1 MKKGSRPQAA
11 SFDVRD
17 ILERGVE
24 PLDAVDLD
32 GEVRSGLEV
41 GLVEGTVE
49 HGFLGVGGEVAVGI
63 QSEGGGQGLA
73 LHGEGGGV
81 EDLDGA
87 VSQTGLD
94 LGELLSGAGGGD
106 LFVELGQDDVA
117 VIIAVAVILIEFL
130 AVGNA
135 LDGIDEVV
143 RPVDAAADD
152 GGIGSN
158 AGHVVIVAGVERAL
172 GLRHGGGG
180 GVVGVLG
187 DELAA
192 EVAQSGG
199 GVGLF
204 GGVRPGADEL
214 DLHGHARAD
223 GAGAQEVGG
232 HTGDDFGEGVRA
244 DVADDGLF
252 GLDGAFVDEL
262 LELHTGSDAGEVTA
276 FMPDNTV
283 VYLNS
288 ESSLRYPSRFVGE
301 SREVELIGEAYF
313 DVTKDEERRF
323 VVSTAHQS
331 QIEVYGTGF
340 NVEAYAADGRI
351 STTLVEGS
359 VGFFFKDKA
368 GEAKMIKLK
377 PYHKLVYTPE
387 SGETK
392 MFATSCESEIAWKD
406 GKIVFKN
413 TSMED
418 ILHMLGKRYNVDF
431 VVKSNRIKEYSFTG
445 TFSTQR
451 LERILEYFK
460 ISSKINWRYLDSDE
474 ISDKKQRIEIY

>member
-1 MKKGSRPQAA
+1 MM
-11 SFDVRD
+11 
-17 ILERGVE
+17 
-24 PLDAVDLD
+24 
-32 GEVRSGLEV
+32 EVRTNPGMTTS
-41 GLVEGTVE
+41 
-49 HGFLGVGGEVAVGI
+49 
-63 QSEGGGQGLA
+63 
-73 LHGEGGGV
+73 
-81 EDLDGA
+81 
-87 VSQTGLD
+87 
-94 LGELLSGAGGGD
+94 
-106 LFVELGQDDVA
+106 
-117 VIIAVAVILIEFL
+117 
-130 AVGNA
+130 
-135 LDGIDEVV
+135 VV
-143 RPVDAAADD
+143 
-152 GGIGSN
+152 
-158 AGHVVIVAGVERAL
+158 L
-172 GLRHGGGG
+172 
-180 GVVGVLG
+180 
-187 DELAA
+187 
-192 EVAQSGG
+192 
-199 GVGLF
+199 
-204 GGVRPGADEL
+204 
-214 DLHGHARAD
+214 
-223 GAGAQEVGG
+223 
-232 HTGDDFGEGVRA
+232 
-244 DVADDGLF
+244 
-252 GLDGAFVDEL
+252 
-262 LELHTGSDAGEVTA
+262 
-276 FMPDNTV
+276 PDNTV

>member
-1 MKKGSRPQAA
+1 MTDTDNTYNNIEELLPRFCEGMTTAAESR
-11 SFDVRD
+11 
-17 ILERGVE
+17 
-24 PLDAVDLD
+24 
-32 GEVRSGLEV
+32 
-41 GLVEGTVE
+41 LVEE
-49 HGFLGVGGEVAVGI
+49 WIEQDESHRKIMNQIHALY
-63 QSEGGGQGLA
+63 LA
-73 LHGEGGGV
+73 TDTLHVMKSVDTEKALKKVKGRMNKKRISWWEWTQRIAAM
-81 EDLDGA
+81 L
-87 VSQTGLD
+87 SIP
-94 LGELLSGAGGGD
+94 LL
-106 LFVELGQDDVA
+106 
-117 VIIAVAVILIEFL
+117 IAVLWMYQ
-130 AVGNA
+130 
-135 LDGIDEVV
+135 DKDEQQ
-143 RPVDAAADD
+143 
-152 GGIGSN
+152 
-158 AGHVVIVAGVERAL
+158 
-172 GLRHGGGG
+172 
-180 GVVGVLG
+180 
-187 DELAA
+187 
-192 EVAQSGG
+192 EVAQM
-199 GVGLF
+199 VEIKTN
-204 GGVRPGADEL
+204 PGMTTSVVL
-214 DLHGHARAD
+214 
-223 GAGAQEVGG
+223 
-232 HTGDDFGEGVRA
+232 
-244 DVADDGLF
+244 
-252 GLDGAFVDEL
+252 
-262 LELHTGSDAGEVTA
+262 
-276 FMPDNTV
+276 PDNTV